1 MRSFGEGVSADAG
14 KGLRVRPSCII
25 GWALNPVTSVLTEK
39 GEDWR
44 WTERREK
51 GRQCEDRGRGW
62 RDAGGVQGHLEPPGA
77 GRARSTALALATHQ
91 GGGRVP
97 GGHREAHLCLPH
109 QPPGSWALSW
119 GTPTPRLLMS
129 PLRGPVPWGWAA
141 PGTPPRSSKEWVPG
155 GLPLH
160 QLTRPPDILLLE
172 RLYVCLCASL
182 PLSPA
187 APLSPSFSPLTP
199 HPPGFSRPDEASCPA
214 VSWGE
219 AHVARK
225 RGDNSPGGAE
235 HC

>member
-1 MRSFGEGVSADAG
+1 MGPKSSDQCPHKRKG
-14 KGLRVRPSCII
+14 KTGDGRR
-25 GWALNPVTSVLTEK
+25 G
-39 GEDWR
+39 
-44 WTERREK
+44 ERRGDSVKTEA
-51 GRQCEDRGRGW
+51 E
-62 RDAGGVQGHLEPPGA
+62 AGGMRAESRATWSPQEQDEPDRLPSPWPHT
-77 GRARSTALALATHQ
+77 R
-91 GGGRVP
+91 GGRVP

-109 QPPGSWALSW
+109 QPPGSWALYW
-119 GTPTPRLLMS
+119 GTPTPHLLMS

-225 RGDNSPGGAE
+225 QGDNSPGGAE